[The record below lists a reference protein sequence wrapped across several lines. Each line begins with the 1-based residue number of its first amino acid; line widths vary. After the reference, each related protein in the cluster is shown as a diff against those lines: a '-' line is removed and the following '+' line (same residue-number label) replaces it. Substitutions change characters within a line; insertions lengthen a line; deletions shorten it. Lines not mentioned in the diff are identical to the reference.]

1 MSGIRVAYS
10 GLISMLIGLIS
21 VITGLVFTLIVTR
34 TLTPEEYGSWGLI
47 GSLIMYVLIL
57 DPIITYWTTRELARG
72 VDSGKTALV
81 THGLFS
87 LAGVGLYFLI
97 SIFIANE
104 TVVPFEILLV
114 GALLVPVTF
123 VNRVLTA
130 LNLGWKPQ
138 ATSYGIIAFE
148 LSKIPF
154 AILLVIMLD
163 LGLEGAI
170 FATLI
175 AYIASII
182 VLGINARS
190 KLRTSLQKIFLKK
203 WIKLSWI
210 PLYRHSSAVVFSLDV
225 AIFVIIC
232 DSVIGVAYYSAA
244 LAISILVGH
253 AGLVAQ
259 ALYPKLLSGGSKEH
273 LNESLIRYFYF
284 GFPLVAISIAF
295 AQPSLFALN
304 PEYAIAVIV
313 VVLMT
318 LRTFLYKLSNIF
330 QEALHGSE
338 SIDASEN
345 PKFVDFVK
353 SKLFTLPT
361 IILIQYSLYVLILAI
376 VLLLTKG
383 DSTQLELVINWS
395 IVSLGVQIP
404 FTAYFYRMVRNQFS
418 LSIDA
423 KTSVKYLLTS
433 ILVFGI
439 VYLITEEFLV
449 YHESIFHFL
458 PNLILYIGLGVLMY
472 ALITLSIDLRTR
484 NLAKS
489 IIKELKKSSK

>member
-21 VITGLVFTLIVTR
+21 VVTGLVFTLIVTR

-345 PKFVDFVK
+345 PKFIDFVK

-472 ALITLSIDLRTR
+472 ALITLSIDLRNR
-484 NLAKS
+484 NLATS
-489 IIKELKKSSK
+489 IIKELKKASK